1 MEFLNPDN
9 CFKIK
14 SDHEFNE
21 HALKLFQY
29 QAVAVPIY
37 HDFLNAI
44 HFDKTQIIHW
54 SQIPFLP
61 ISFFKT
67 HKVIAKDKV
76 AEMVFASSGTTGM
89 NPSEHHVPELVAY
102 ETSFLSAF
110 NLFYGEP
117 NKYCIIALL
126 PSYLEREGSS
136 LVYMADRLIKE
147 SNHPNSG
154 FYLNQ
159 YSELSQLLISL
170 RELKQPT
177 ILLGVTFALLDL
189 IEKYPIQFPEL
200 IIIETGGMKGR
211 RKELI
216 REELHQILKTGFD
229 AKAIHSEYGMTELL
243 SQAYSKGDGVFN
255 MPPWMKIQLRD
266 INDPFTSVKVG
277 QIGGI
282 NIIDLANT
290 YSCAFVATQ
299 DLGKK
304 RLDDSFEVLGRFDN
318 SDLRGCNLLVQF

>member
-9 CFKIK
+9 CFEIK
-14 SDHEFNE
+14 SDEAFNE

-29 QAVAVPIY
+29 QSVAVPIY

-54 SQIPFLP
+54 SQIPCLP

-76 AEMVFASSGTTGM
+76 AETVFTSSGTTGM
-89 NPSEHHVPELVAY
+89 ITSEHHVPELKAY
-102 ETSFLSAF
+102 ETSFLKTF

-117 NKYCIIALL
+117 CNYCIIALL

-159 YSELSQLLISL
+159 YSELSQLLNSL
-170 RELKQPT
+170 RKLKQPT

-189 IEKYPIQFPEL
+189 IENYPIQFPEL

-216 REELHQILKTGFD
+216 REELHQILKIGFD
-229 AKAIHSEYGMTELL
+229 VKVIHSEYGMTELL

-255 MPPWMKIQLRD
+255 MPPWMKIIIRD
-266 INDPFTSVKVG
+266 INDPFARVKEW
-277 QIGGI
+277 QTGGI

-290 YSCAFVATQ
+290 YSCAFIATQ

-304 RLDDSFEVLGRFDN
+304 VLDDSFEVLGRFDN